1 MNNSK
6 ESRLVK
12 RAIKK
17 YKWDILKV
25 WTLKILFLITSL
37 SSMYISG
44 LYINVLVT
52 GVNWNLI
59 LKYMLVLAGLI
70 IWEIMFNYWNVMRY
84 YQTQANLVFYINYY
98 VLKHIKRIRLSFF
111 DDKDPAYLNQR
122 VNEDINS
129 IVNYKLDLICNMSI
143 SVLSFI
149 TIIGILSRVMIIQ
162 SSSYILKRKPV
173 ENPNKRLDINEK
185 QYYGQ
190 KLKKNIFILYCVS
203 LALFSMQ
210 KKTDI
215 AIIGLT
221 LTFIA
226 ISMIVGERL
235 MDKK

>member
-1 MNNSK
+1 MFF
-6 ESRLVK
+6 R
-12 RAIKK
+12 IK
-17 YKWDILKV
+17 YFYLWN
-25 WTLKILFLITSL
+25 TLKC
-37 SSMYISG
+37 
-44 LYINVLVT
+44 
-52 GVNWNLI
+52 
-59 LKYMLVLAGLI
+59 K
-70 IWEIMFNYWNVMRY
+70 
-84 YQTQANLVFYINYY
+84 
-98 VLKHIKRIRLSFF
+98 
-111 DDKDPAYLNQR
+111 
-122 VNEDINS
+122 
-129 IVNYKLDLICNMSI
+129 
-143 SVLSFI
+143 
-149 TIIGILSRVMIIQ
+149 MIIQ

>member
-1 MNNSK
+1 MCYLAEKLTSYVINNSRYD
-6 ESRLVK
+6 E
-12 RAIKK
+12 AE
-17 YKWDILKV
+17 Y
-25 WTLKILFLITSL
+25 
-37 SSMYISG
+37 
-44 LYINVLVT
+44 N
-52 GVNWNLI
+52 I
-59 LKYMLVLAGLI
+59 LKYGFQVGIELI
-70 IWEIMFNYWNVMRY
+70 ICMSVNMLFAIHFHMMEEFVILIFVLGSVRSYCGGFHFKRY
-84 YQTQANLVFYINYY
+84 RSCFLGT
-98 VLKHIKRIRLSFF
+98 
-111 DDKDPAYLNQR
+111 
-122 VNEDINS
+122 S
-129 IVNYKLDLICNMSI
+129 IFIC
-143 SVLSFI
+143 
-149 TIIGILSRVMIIQ
+149 GILLSVKWFDFSMIVMWIMIIQ